1 MTSIQKKFE
10 MPKTM
15 SSLEI
20 AELTGKEHKNILRDI
35 RAMVA
40 ELHGSELSFVCD
52 SMTYESSNGQ
62 SYPMYSLDK
71 ETTLTLL
78 LGYDVVA
85 RMKVIKRWAQLE
97 ADRQSEDLNPDRLI
111 QRYEEGWRKKGRT
124 DEWITAR
131 LKTLAG
137 RHEFTDTLKDHQV
150 KGAGFGMCT
159 NSIYTPLFGGG
170 ADMVRKKKGLAKN
183 DNIRDNM
190 SSLELTSVSFAEELA
205 KDRITLKN
213 INGNARCSN
222 ASYSAAMIVKNAINA
237 NRE

>member
-1 MTSIQKKFE
+1 MTSIQKKLE

-20 AELTGKEHKNILRDI
+20 AELTGKEHRNVLRDI
-35 RAMVA
+35 RIMVK
-40 ELHGSELSFVCD
+40 ELSCSDLSFTCE
-52 SMTYESSNGQ
+52 SGTYEGHNKQ
-62 SYPMYSLDK
+62 AHPLFNLDK

-97 ADRQSEDLNPDRLI
+97 ADRQSEELNPDKLI

-137 RHEFTDTLKDHQV
+137 RHQFTDTLKDHQV

-170 ADMVRKKKGLAKN
+170 AETIRKNRNLTKN

-213 INGNARCSN
+213 INGNNRCSN
-222 ASYSAAMIVKNAINA
+222 ASYSAAVIVKNAIKA